1 MQKIFISFFSI
12 TLLFLTACGKEMFT
26 FPSTRDVPV
35 DVNERV
41 EKNIEEGRGVS
52 FGMGNSGQGGV
63 FDFASSNEMWRASIE
78 VLDFVSFTNASY
90 SGGIIIT
97 DWFSGNSDEQNSN
110 LRELKITVRFL
121 SNEIRADGLKVIVH
135 EKLCEANNKGDC
147 QIQKIESEITNQIKL
162 AILKKASIYKK
173 EDDIRASKDIKKRR
187 KTGKNKKLG
196 KQKTPKDYN

>member
-1 MQKIFISFFSI
+1 MQKIFYLIVI
-12 TLLFLTACGKEMFT
+12 LFLSSCGKDMFT
-26 FPSTRDVPV
+26 FPSAKDVPI
-35 DVNERV
+35 DVQDRV
-41 EKNIEEGRGVS
+41 EKNIEEGRGIS
-52 FGMGNSGQGGV
+52 FGGPKTQGGV

-97 DWFSGNSDEQNSN
+97 DWFSGNNKDEETK

-135 EKLCEANNKGDC
+135 EKLCSSIDKSDC

-162 AILKKASIYKK
+162 AILKKASIFK
-173 EDDIRASKDIKKRR
+173 EQGDRANADSVR
-187 KTGKNKKLG
+187 KYRKGSKNKKVG
-196 KQKTPKDYN
+196 NTPKDYN

>member
-1 MQKIFISFFSI
+1 MQKIFYLIVI
-12 TLLFLTACGKEMFT
+12 LFLSSCGKDMFS
-26 FPSTRDVPV
+26 FPSAKDVPI

-41 EKNIEEGRGVS
+41 QKNIEEGRGIS
-52 FGMGNSGQGGV
+52 FGGPKRQGGV

-97 DWFSGNSDEQNSN
+97 DWFSGNNKDEETM

-135 EKLCEANNKGDC
+135 EKLCSSIEKSDC

-162 AILKKASIYKK
+162 AILKKASIFK
-173 EDDIRASKDIKKRR
+173 EQGDRANADSVR
-187 KTGKNKKLG
+187 KYRKGSKNKKAG
-196 KQKTPKDYN
+196 KTPKDYN

>member
-1 MQKIFISFFSI
+1 MQKIFYLIVI
-12 TLLFLTACGKEMFT
+12 LFLSSCGKDMFT
-26 FPSTRDVPV
+26 FPSAKDVPI

-41 EKNIEEGRGVS
+41 EKNIEEGRGIS
-52 FGMGNSGQGGV
+52 FGGPKRQGGV

-97 DWFSGNSDEQNSN
+97 DWFSGNSKDEETR

-135 EKLCEANNKGDC
+135 EKLCSSIDKSDC

-162 AILKKASIYKK
+162 AILKKASIFK
-173 EDDIRASKDIKKRR
+173 EQGDRANADSVR
-187 KTGKNKKLG
+187 KYRKGSKNKKAG
-196 KQKTPKDYN
+196 KTPKDYN

>member
-1 MQKIFISFFSI
+1 MQKIFYLIVI
-12 TLLFLTACGKEMFT
+12 LFLSSCGKDMFS
-26 FPSTRDVPV
+26 FPSAKDVPI

-41 EKNIEEGRGVS
+41 QKNIEEGRGIS
-52 FGMGNSGQGGV
+52 FGGPKRQGGV

-97 DWFSGNSDEQNSN
+97 DWFSGNSKDEETR

-135 EKLCEANNKGDC
+135 EKLCSSIDKSDC

-162 AILKKASIYKK
+162 AILKKASIFK
-173 EDDIRASKDIKKRR
+173 EQGDRANADSVR
-187 KTGKNKKLG
+187 KYRKGSKNKKAG
-196 KQKTPKDYN
+196 KTPKDYN

>member
-1 MQKIFISFFSI
+1 MQKIYISFFFI
-12 TLLFLTACGKEMFT
+12 TTLLLTSCGKDMFT
-26 FPSTRDVPV
+26 FPSAKDVPV
-35 DVNERV
+35 DVNERI
-41 EKNIEEGRGVS
+41 EKNIEEGRGIS
-52 FGMGNSGQGGV
+52 FGGSGRGKGGV

-97 DWFSGNSDEQNSN
+97 DWFSGNSNEQNLN

-135 EKLCEANNKGDC
+135 EKLCETNNKGDC

-173 EDDIRASKDIKKRR
+173 EGDSRASEKIKKTR
-187 KTGKNKKLG
+187 KTGKNNKLG
-196 KQKTPKDYN
+196 KAKTAKDY

>member
-1 MQKIFISFFSI
+1 MQKIFYLIVI
-12 TLLFLTACGKEMFT
+12 LFLSSCGKDMFS
-26 FPSTRDVPV
+26 FPSAKDVPI

-41 EKNIEEGRGVS
+41 QKNIEEGRGIS
-52 FGMGNSGQGGV
+52 FGGPKKQGGV

-97 DWFSGNSDEQNSN
+97 DWFSGNSKDEETRS
-110 LRELKITVRFL
+110 RELKITVRFL

-135 EKLCEANNKGDC
+135 EKLCSSIDKSDC

-162 AILKKASIYKK
+162 AILKKASIFK
-173 EDDIRASKDIKKRR
+173 EQGDRANADSVRKYRKGSKN
-187 KTGKNKKLG
+187 NKVG
-196 KQKTPKDYN
+196 KTPKDYN

>member
-1 MQKIFISFFSI
+1 MQKIFISFFTI
-12 TLLFLTACGKEMFT
+12 ALLSLTACGKDMFT
-26 FPSTRDVPV
+26 FPSAKDVPV
-35 DVNERV
+35 DVNERI

-97 DWFSGNSDEQNSN
+97 DWFSGNSDDQNSN

-121 SNEIRADGLKVIVH
+121 SNEIRADGLKVMVH
-135 EKLCEANNKGDC
+135 EKLCEKNNKGDC

-173 EDDIRASKDIKKRR
+173 EADSRASKRIKKKR
-187 KTGKNKKLG
+187 KTGKSNKLG
-196 KQKTPKDYN
+196 KSKSAKDY

>member
-12 TLLFLTACGKEMFT
+12 TLLFLTACGKDMFT
-26 FPSTRDVPV
+26 FPSTKDVPV

-41 EKNIEEGRGVS
+41 EKNMEEGRGVS
-52 FGMGNSGQGGV
+52 FNMGNSGQGGV

-97 DWFSGNSDEQNSN
+97 DWFSGNSDDQNSN

-121 SNEIRADGLKVIVH
+121 SNEIRADGLKVMVH
-135 EKLCEANNKGDC
+135 EKLCEKNNKGDC

-162 AILKKASIYKK
+162 AILKKATIYKNEGESRLSK
-173 EDDIRASKDIKKRR
+173 EVKKRR
-187 KTGKNKKLG
+187 KGKSNKLG
-196 KQKTPKDYN
+196 KPKLGKDY

>member
-1 MQKIFISFFSI
+1 MQKIFYLIVI
-12 TLLFLTACGKEMFT
+12 LFLSSCGKDMFT
-26 FPSTRDVPV
+26 FPSAKDVPI

-41 EKNIEEGRGVS
+41 EKNIEEGRGIS
-52 FGMGNSGQGGV
+52 FGGPKKQGGV

-97 DWFSGNSDEQNSN
+97 DWFSGNNKDEETS

-135 EKLCEANNKGDC
+135 EKLCSSIDKNDC

-162 AILKKASIYKK
+162 AILKKASIFKEQGDKAKADAVKK
-173 EDDIRASKDIKKRR
+173 YR
-187 KTGKNKKLG
+187 KGSKNKKVG
-196 KQKTPKDYN
+196 KTPKDYN

>member
-1 MQKIFISFFSI
+1 MQKIFISFFTI
-12 TLLFLTACGKEMFT
+12 ALLFLTSCGKDMFT
-26 FPSTRDVPV
+26 FPSARDVPV

-41 EKNIEEGRGVS
+41 EKNMEEGRGVS
-52 FGMGNSGQGGV
+52 FNMGNSGQGGV

-121 SNEIRADGLKVIVH
+121 SNEIRADGLKVTVH
-135 EKLCEANNKGDC
+135 EKLCETNNKGDC

-162 AILKKASIYKK
+162 AILKKATIYKK
-173 EDDIRASKDIKKRR
+173 EGDSRLSKEVKKRR
-187 KTGKNKKLG
+187 KGKSNKLG
-196 KQKTPKDYN
+196 KPKLGKDY

>member
-1 MQKIFISFFSI
+1 MQKIFYLIVI
-12 TLLFLTACGKEMFT
+12 LFLSSCGKDMFT
-26 FPSTRDVPV
+26 FPSAKDVPI

-41 EKNIEEGRGVS
+41 EKNIEEGRGIS
-52 FGMGNSGQGGV
+52 FGGPKRQGGV

-97 DWFSGNSDEQNSN
+97 DWFSGNNKDEETR

-135 EKLCEANNKGDC
+135 EKLCGSVDKNDC

-162 AILKKASIYKK
+162 AILKKASIFKEQGDRANADAVKK
-173 EDDIRASKDIKKRR
+173 YR
-187 KTGKNKKLG
+187 KGSKNKKVG
-196 KQKTPKDYN
+196 KTPKDYN

>member
-1 MQKIFISFFSI
+1 MFS
-12 TLLFLTACGKEMFT
+12 
-26 FPSTRDVPV
+26 FPSAKDVPI

-41 EKNIEEGRGVS
+41 QKNIEEGRGIS
-52 FGMGNSGQGGV
+52 FGGPKRQGGV

-97 DWFSGNSDEQNSN
+97 DWFSGNNKDEETK

-135 EKLCEANNKGDC
+135 EKLCSSIDKSDC

-162 AILKKASIYKK
+162 AILKKASIFKEQGDRANADSVKK
-173 EDDIRASKDIKKRR
+173 YR
-187 KTGKNKKLG
+187 KGSKNKKAG
-196 KQKTPKDYN
+196 KTPKDYN

>member
-1 MQKIFISFFSI
+1 MQKIFYLIVI
-12 TLLFLTACGKEMFT
+12 LFLSSCGKDIFT
-26 FPSTRDVPV
+26 FPSAKDVPI

-41 EKNIEEGRGVS
+41 EKNIEEGRGIS
-52 FGMGNSGQGGV
+52 FGGPKRQGGV

-97 DWFSGNSDEQNSN
+97 DWFSGNNKDEETKP
-110 LRELKITVRFL
+110 RELKITVRFL

-135 EKLCEANNKGDC
+135 EKLCSSIDKSDC

-162 AILKKASIYKK
+162 AILKKASIFK
-173 EDDIRASKDIKKRR
+173 EQGDRANADSVR
-187 KTGKNKKLG
+187 KYRKGSKNKKAG
-196 KQKTPKDYN
+196 KTPKDYN

>member
-1 MQKIFISFFSI
+1 MFS
-12 TLLFLTACGKEMFT
+12 
-26 FPSTRDVPV
+26 FPSAKDVPI

-41 EKNIEEGRGVS
+41 EKNIEEGRGIS
-52 FGMGNSGQGGV
+52 FGGPKRQGGV

-97 DWFSGNSDEQNSN
+97 DWFSGNNKDEEAK

-121 SNEIRADGLKVIVH
+121 SNEIRADGLKVIIH
-135 EKLCEANNKGDC
+135 EKLCSSIDKSDC

-162 AILKKASIYKK
+162 AILKKASIFK
-173 EDDIRASKDIKKRR
+173 EQGDKANADSVR
-187 KTGKNKKLG
+187 KYRKGSKNKKAG
-196 KQKTPKDYN
+196 KTPKDYN

>member
-1 MQKIFISFFSI
+1 MQKIFISFFTI
-12 TLLFLTACGKEMFT
+12 ALLFLTSCGKDMFT
-26 FPSTRDVPV
+26 FPSARDVPV

-41 EKNIEEGRGVS
+41 EKNMEEGRGVS
-52 FGMGNSGQGGV
+52 FNMGNSGQGGV

-121 SNEIRADGLKVIVH
+121 SNEIRADGLKVTVH
-135 EKLCEANNKGDC
+135 EKLCETNNKSDC

-162 AILKKASIYKK
+162 AILKKASIYKNEVDSRLSK
-173 EDDIRASKDIKKRR
+173 EVKKRR
-187 KTGKNKKLG
+187 KGKSNKLG
-196 KQKTPKDYN
+196 KPKLGKDY

>member
-1 MQKIFISFFSI
+1 
-12 TLLFLTACGKEMFT
+12 MFT
-26 FPSTRDVPV
+26 FPSARDVPV
-35 DVNERV
+35 NVQDRV

-97 DWFSGNSDEQNSN
+97 DWFSGNSDKQNSN

-147 QIQKIESEITNQIKL
+147 QIQKVKSEITNQIKL

-173 EDDIRASKDIKKRR
+173 EGDSRASKEIKKKR
-187 KTGKNKKLG
+187 KTGKNNKLG
-196 KQKTPKDYN
+196 KEKTPKDYN

>member
-1 MQKIFISFFSI
+1 MQKIFYLIVI
-12 TLLFLTACGKEMFT
+12 LFLSSCGKDMFT
-26 FPSTRDVPV
+26 FPSAKDVPI

-41 EKNIEEGRGVS
+41 EKNIEEGRGIS
-52 FGMGNSGQGGV
+52 FGGPKRQGGV

-97 DWFSGNSDEQNSN
+97 DWFSGNNKDEESK

-121 SNEIRADGLKVIVH
+121 SNEIRADGLKVIIH
-135 EKLCEANNKGDC
+135 EKLCSSIDKSDC

-162 AILKKASIYKK
+162 AILKKASIFK
-173 EDDIRASKDIKKRR
+173 EQGDKANADSVR
-187 KTGKNKKLG
+187 KYRKGSKNKKAG
-196 KQKTPKDYN
+196 KTPKDYN

>member
-1 MQKIFISFFSI
+1 MQKIFYLIVI
-12 TLLFLTACGKEMFT
+12 LFLSSCGKDMFS
-26 FPSTRDVPV
+26 FPSAKDVPI

-41 EKNIEEGRGVS
+41 QKNIEEGRGIS
-52 FGMGNSGQGGV
+52 FGGPKRQGGV

-97 DWFSGNSDEQNSN
+97 DWFSGNSKDEETR

-135 EKLCEANNKGDC
+135 EKLCGSVDKNDC

-162 AILKKASIYKK
+162 AILKKASIFK
-173 EDDIRASKDIKKRR
+173 EQGDRANADSVR
-187 KTGKNKKLG
+187 KYRKGSKNKKAG
-196 KQKTPKDYN
+196 KTPKDYN

>member
-1 MQKIFISFFSI
+1 MQKIFYLIVI
-12 TLLFLTACGKEMFT
+12 LFLSSCGKDMFT
-26 FPSTRDVPV
+26 FPSAKDVPI

-41 EKNIEEGRGVS
+41 EKNIEEGRGIS
-52 FGMGNSGQGGV
+52 FGGPKKQGGV

-97 DWFSGNSDEQNSN
+97 DWFSGNNKDEETR

-135 EKLCEANNKGDC
+135 EKLCSSIDKNDC

-162 AILKKASIYKK
+162 AILKKASIFK
-173 EDDIRASKDIKKRR
+173 EQGDRANADSVR
-187 KTGKNKKLG
+187 KYRKGSKNKKAG
-196 KQKTPKDYN
+196 KTPKDYN

>member
-1 MQKIFISFFSI
+1 MQKIFYLIVI
-12 TLLFLTACGKEMFT
+12 LFLSSCGKDMFT
-26 FPSTRDVPV
+26 FPSAKDVPI

-41 EKNIEEGRGVS
+41 EKNIEEGRGIS
-52 FGMGNSGQGGV
+52 FGGPKRQGGV

-97 DWFSGNSDEQNSN
+97 DWFSGNNKDEETR

-135 EKLCEANNKGDC
+135 EKLCSSIDKSDC

-162 AILKKASIYKK
+162 AILKKASIFK
-173 EDDIRASKDIKKRR
+173 EQSDRANADSVR
-187 KTGKNKKLG
+187 KYRKGSKNKKAG
-196 KQKTPKDYN
+196 KTPKDYN

>member
-1 MQKIFISFFSI
+1 MFS
-12 TLLFLTACGKEMFT
+12 
-26 FPSTRDVPV
+26 FPSAKDVPI

-41 EKNIEEGRGVS
+41 QKNIEEGRGIS
-52 FGMGNSGQGGV
+52 FGGPKRQGGV

-97 DWFSGNSDEQNSN
+97 DWFSGNNKSQEEN

-135 EKLCEANNKGDC
+135 EKLCSSIDKSDC
-147 QIQKIESEITNQIKL
+147 QIKKIESEITNQIKL
-162 AILKKASIYKK
+162 AILKKASIFK
-173 EDDIRASKDIKKRR
+173 EQGDKANADSVR
-187 KTGKNKKLG
+187 KYRKGSKNKKAG
-196 KQKTPKDYN
+196 KTPKDYN

>member
-1 MQKIFISFFSI
+1 MQKIFYLIVI
-12 TLLFLTACGKEMFT
+12 LFLSSCGKDMFT
-26 FPSTRDVPV
+26 FPSAKDVPI

-41 EKNIEEGRGVS
+41 EKNIEEGRGIS
-52 FGMGNSGQGGV
+52 FGGPKTQGGV

-97 DWFSGNSDEQNSN
+97 DWFSGNNKDEETK

-135 EKLCEANNKGDC
+135 EKLCSSIDKNDC

-162 AILKKASIYKK
+162 AILKKASIFKEQGDKANADSVKK
-173 EDDIRASKDIKKRR
+173 YR
-187 KTGKNKKLG
+187 KGSKNKKVG
-196 KQKTPKDYN
+196 KTPKDYN

>member
-1 MQKIFISFFSI
+1 MQKIFISFFTI
-12 TLLFLTACGKEMFT
+12 ALLFLTSCSKDMFT
-26 FPSTRDVPV
+26 FPSTKDVPV
-35 DVNERV
+35 DVNQRV
-41 EKNIEEGRGVS
+41 EKNIEEGRG
-52 FGMGNSGQGGV
+52 FNIGMGNSGQGGV

-97 DWFSGNSDEQNSN
+97 DWFAGNSDEQNLN

-121 SNEIRADGLKVIVH
+121 SNEIRADGLKIIVH
-135 EKLCEANNKGDC
+135 EKLCETNNKGDC

-173 EDDIRASKDIKKRR
+173 EGDSRASKEIKKKRR
-187 KTGKNKKLG
+187 TGKNNKLG
-196 KQKTPKDYN
+196 KDKLPKSY

>member
-1 MQKIFISFFSI
+1 MQKIFYLIVI
-12 TLLFLTACGKEMFT
+12 LFLSSCGKDMFT
-26 FPSTRDVPV
+26 FPSAKDVPI

-41 EKNIEEGRGVS
+41 EKNIEEGRGIS
-52 FGMGNSGQGGV
+52 FGGPKKQGGV

-97 DWFSGNSDEQNSN
+97 DWFSGNKDSQEEN

-135 EKLCEANNKGDC
+135 EKLCNSIDRNDC
-147 QIQKIESEITNQIKL
+147 QIKKIESEITNQIKL
-162 AILKKASIYKK
+162 AILKKASLFK
-173 EDDIRASKDIKKRR
+173 EQGDRANADSVR
-187 KTGKNKKLG
+187 KYRKGSKNKKAG
-196 KQKTPKDYN
+196 KTPKDYN

>member
-1 MQKIFISFFSI
+1 MQKIFISFFTI
-12 TLLFLTACGKEMFT
+12 TLLFLTSCGKDMFS
-26 FPSTRDVPV
+26 FPSARDVPV
-35 DVNERV
+35 DVNERI
-41 EKNIEEGRGVS
+41 EKNIEEGRG
-52 FGMGNSGQGGV
+52 FNIGMGNSGQSGV

-97 DWFSGNSDEQNSN
+97 DWFSGNSDEQNLN

-135 EKLCEANNKGDC
+135 EKLCETNNKGDC

-162 AILKKASIYKK
+162 AILKKASIYKREGESRTSK
-173 EDDIRASKDIKKRR
+173 EIKKKRR
-187 KTGKNKKLG
+187 TGKNNKLG
-196 KQKTPKDYN
+196 KSKTAKDY

>member
-1 MQKIFISFFSI
+1 
-12 TLLFLTACGKEMFT
+12 MFT
-26 FPSTRDVPV
+26 FPSAKDVPI

-41 EKNIEEGRGVS
+41 EKNIEEGRGIS
-52 FGMGNSGQGGV
+52 FGGPKKQGGV

-97 DWFSGNSDEQNSN
+97 DWFSGNNKDEESK

-121 SNEIRADGLKVIVH
+121 SNEIRADGLKVIIH
-135 EKLCEANNKGDC
+135 EKLCSSIDKSDC

-162 AILKKASIYKK
+162 AILKKASIFK
-173 EDDIRASKDIKKRR
+173 EQGDRANADSVR
-187 KTGKNKKLG
+187 KYRKGSKNKKAG
-196 KQKTPKDYN
+196 KTPKDYN